1 MIYCIKI
8 KTIGFLSATLLFSGN
23 LFAQFAIIKD
33 NDGYVNVRNEAQK
46 GNNISDK
53 LDNGFVIY
61 GFQPDNNWVGIDYS
75 KNNKDRSGYVYK
87 DRIKYVSEF
96 TKIPLIKETSAKIVF
111 HKDSLNIIIE
121 SKKFDSKTAK
131 LAYLKNDKSILEK
144 INGKKIFGT
153 DGNIPRTTY
162 KLITVTIGNKMIDFP
177 KNAFED
183 LFEPNFSYM
192 EINYDKKNDI
202 LYIASS
208 NGEGAGG
215 YEILWVIEKGKYKE
229 RKIAYGF

>member
-1 MIYCIKI
+1 MIYFIKI
-8 KTIGFLSATLLFSGN
+8 KTIGFLSATVLFSGN

-53 LDNGFVIY
+53 LENGFVIY

-75 KNNKDRSGYVYK
+75 KNNKDKSGYVYK

-96 TKIPLIKETSAKIVF
+96 TKIPLIKETSAKVVF
-111 HKDSLNIIIE
+111 QKDSLNIIIE

-144 INGKKIFGT
+144 INGKKFFGT

-162 KLITVTIGNKMIDFP
+162 KLITVTTGNKTIDFS
-177 KNAFED
+177 KDAFDD

-208 NGEGAGG
+208 NGDGAGG

>member
-1 MIYCIKI
+1 MKLTFFC
-8 KTIGFLSATLLFSGN
+8 FLLLSGN
-23 LFAQFAIIKD
+23 LFAQYAIIKD

-53 LDNGFVIY
+53 LENGFVVY
-61 GFQPDNNWVGIDYS
+61 GFQPDNNWVGIDYY

-87 DRIKYVSEF
+87 DRIKYLSEF
-96 TKIPLIKETSAKIVF
+96 TKIPLIKETTAKVIF
-111 HKDSLNIIIE
+111 QKDSLNISIE

-131 LAYLKNDKSILEK
+131 LAYLKNEKSILEK
-144 INGKKIFGT
+144 INGKKIWGT
-153 DGNIPRTTY
+153 DGDIPRITY
-162 KLITVTIGNKMIDFP
+162 KLIRVTIGNKTIDLP
-177 KNAFED
+177 KYAFED
-183 LFEPNFSYM
+183 LFEPNFSYT

-208 NGEGAGG
+208 NGDGAGG
-215 YEILWVIEKGKYKE
+215 YEILWIIEKGKYKD